1 MKAMAYRIN
10 EARVRWDVPPLVVE
24 PDRWGHGYFMGI
36 LGHATL
42 AMTMRYSHP
51 SPRHLRDKMKKTDT
65 AAAIPAEMT
74 NPRAQKPVDGVVLL
88 DK

>member
-1 MKAMAYRIN
+1 M
-10 EARVRWDVPPLVVE
+10 VVV
-24 PDRWGHGYFMGI
+24 PDRWGHGYFIGI

-42 AMTMRYSHP
+42 TMTMRYSHP

-74 NPRAQKPVDGVVLL
+74 NPRAQRPIDGVVLL

>member
-1 MKAMAYRIN
+1 M
-10 EARVRWDVPPLVVE
+10 VVV
-24 PDRWGHGYFMGI
+24 PDRWGHGYFIGI

-42 AMTMRYSHP
+42 AMRHSHL
-51 SPRHLRDKMKKTDT
+51 SPRHLRDEMEKTDA

-74 NPRAQKPVDGVVLL
+74 NPRAQKPIDRVVLL